1 MEEVTIPR
9 LLIRPVLQSDLDAVS
24 GLEKLCFKDPYPL
37 HFISQLAE
45 ANPETFLVAITD
57 DALVG
62 YAVVDRWSGH
72 NHLISI
78 AVHPNNRRG
87 GIARRL
93 LAALEE
99 RLEKGRLFRLEVRKS
114 NLPAIELYRGQ
125 GFQETGV
132 IEAYYSDGEDAVVME
147 RNLRKEPELSTQS
160 SMQM

>member
-1 MEEVTIPR
+1 VAGVAVPP
-9 LLIRPVLQSDLDAVS
+9 LLVRPVLHSDLDAVS
-24 GLEKLCFKDPYPL
+24 GLEKLCFRDPYPP

-45 ANPETFLVAITD
+45 ANPETFLVAITNE
-57 DALVG
+57 ALVG
-62 YAVVDRWSGH
+62 YAVVDRWSGY

-78 AVHPNNRRG
+78 AVHPDSRRRG
-87 GIARRL
+87 IGRRL

-99 RLEKGRLFRLEVRKS
+99 RLEKRRLVRLEARKS

-147 RNLRKEPELSTQS
+147 RNLRKEPGLSTQS
-160 SMQM
+160 CTQV

>member
-1 MEEVTIPR
+1 MAAVAFPQ
-9 LLIRPVLQSDLDAVS
+9 LLIRPVLRGDLDAVN
-24 GLEKLCFKDPYPL
+24 GLEKLCFKDPYPPY
-37 HFISQLAE
+37 FIDRLAE

-72 NHLISI
+72 DHLISI

-87 GIARRL
+87 GFARRL

-99 RLEKGRLFRLEVRKS
+99 RLEKGRLVRLEARKS
-114 NLPAIELYRGQ
+114 NLPTIEFYRRQ

-147 RNLRKEPELSTQS
+147 RNLRKEPGLST
-160 SMQM
+160 

>member
-1 MEEVTIPR
+1 MAAVAFPQ
-9 LLIRPVLQSDLDAVS
+9 LLIRPVLRGDLDAVN
-24 GLEKLCFKDPYPL
+24 GLEKLCFKDPYPPY
-37 HFISQLAE
+37 FIDQLAE

-72 NHLISI
+72 DHLISI

-99 RLEKGRLFRLEVRKS
+99 RLEKGRLVRLEARKS

-147 RNLRKEPELSTQS
+147 RNLRKEPGLSTQS
-160 SMQM
+160 CTQV

>member
-1 MEEVTIPR
+1 VEGVTIPR
-9 LLIRPVLQSDLDAVS
+9 LLIRSVLRIDLDTVS
-24 GLEKLCFKDPYPL
+24 SLEKLCFKDPYPSY
-37 HFISQLAE
+37 FISQLAE
-45 ANPETFLVAITD
+45 ANPETFLVAIID

-87 GIARRL
+87 GIGRRL

-99 RLEKGRLFRLEVRKS
+99 RLEKGRLIRLEARKS
-114 NLPAIELYRGQ
+114 NLPAIEFYRGQ

-132 IEAYYSDGEDAVVME
+132 LEAYYSDGEDAVVME
-147 RNLRKEPELSTQS
+147 KNLRKEPGLSTPS
-160 SMQM
+160 CTPV